1 MPITISGI
9 KLHDVWI
16 GETDDGAE
24 KISAHYQLIT
34 SENKTIG
41 AKESLSTGKGY
52 GENTFVPSPPTVK
65 ALKEAV
71 KLYRKDVEM
80 SLGLDAS

>member
-16 GETDDGAE
+16 GENDEGVE
-24 KISAHYQLIT
+24 KISAHYQLVT

-41 AKESLSTGKGY
+41 AKESLSTGKAY
-52 GENTFVPSPPTVK
+52 GENTFVPAPATIK
-65 ALKEAV
+65 ALKDAV
-71 KLYRKDVEM
+71 KLYRKDVEI